1 MVADAPRWRQVRD
14 WIVDYIGPD
23 ILVCHNAGFDVGVL
37 RHACTA
43 DQMPWPHVDFL
54 CTLVL
59 ARRAFRLPSYRL
71 PFVAAECDVSLV
83 SHHQASD
90 DARCAALI
98 AVAMARK
105 QGADTLAELAGSFD
119 VRIGHLE
126 EGRYTPSARRSHG
139 DGGAYN
145 LLAGANPDA
154 DPDHPYYGRVLVF
167 TGTLRSRTR
176 QTAWE
181 NVVKVGGVPDPSVT
195 KRTNILVIGDI
206 NPAVLAPG
214 VATTGKAAK
223 AFALQDQ
230 GQDIEV
236 MTEDDFLRSL

>member
-1 MVADAPRWRQVRD
+1 MHESGTLIHPPAGFDHFDGFNTWVHGINAEMVADAPRWRQVRD

-126 EGRYTPSARRSHG
+126 EAATRPARGAAMAMAVRTTWSGRMPTLTQTQTTRITDAFSCSPGRYGHEPGKRHG
-139 DGGAYN
+139 K
-145 LLAGANPDA
+145 
-154 DPDHPYYGRVLVF
+154 
-167 TGTLRSRTR
+167 T
-176 QTAWE
+176 
-181 NVVKVGGVPDPSVT
+181 
-195 KRTNILVIGDI
+195 
-206 NPAVLAPG
+206 
-214 VATTGKAAK
+214 
-223 AFALQDQ
+223 
-230 GQDIEV
+230 
-236 MTEDDFLRSL
+236 